1 MQSKKVKRIFL
12 LILLLGLLYNLF
24 VTSTHQWR
32 AHLRKN
38 TIQNTPTTE
47 VVNTSTVSATHG
59 ALPPH
64 FKGKKLAFDPVYEP
78 RQIGFLP
85 KLKRRH
91 QQQISTVEAVNT
103 SEVFATHA
111 ILPPHF
117 KGKKLTFDRV
127 YEPRQVGFLP
137 ELKPVPTNY
146 PTKTILLWT
155 KWNSLRKTINYYFL
169 QPGNRSFVKHNCPNP
184 HCRTTFN
191 RKYIHR
197 VDAVLF
203 HLIDTKTEDIPSFRS
218 PRQVWIL
225 YNMEPPWQVQKHK
238 SSELNSLNNL
248 FNWTM
253 GYGGNSDI
261 VARYG
266 FVGKSNAVVSSGEL
280 DNVFTEKTKDV
291 VWFVSDCSTDSRRE
305 DYVEELRKFID
316 IDIFGKCGHCKC
328 YPSQS
333 SSCYEGVLQSYKFY
347 LSFENAICKD
357 YVTEKFFNVFNYNI
371 VPVVFGGANYSNLA
385 PKGSFVD
392 ATKYPQPK
400 LLAEVLIEIANN
412 ETIYTEYLTKKFSF
426 RAYLDPWM
434 CKLCNKLH
442 SYKENST
449 LKDVSKWL
457 DQDSQCN
464 KWNISSQTFIYKT
477 I

>member
-1 MQSKKVKRIFL
+1 MMQSKKVKRIFL

-24 VTSTHQWR
+24 VTSTHQWKV
-32 AHLRKN
+32 HLRTN
-38 TIQNTPTTE
+38 TLQKFTT
-47 VVNTSTVSATHG
+47 
-59 ALPPH
+59 
-64 FKGKKLAFDPVYEP
+64 D
-78 RQIGFLP
+78 
-85 KLKRRH
+85 
-91 QQQISTVEAVNT
+91 EAVNT
-103 SEVFATHA
+103 SEVFATHV
-111 ILPPHF
+111 ILPPRF

-137 ELKPVPTNY
+137 ELKLKTSNFT
-146 PTKTILLWT
+146 TKTILLWT

-169 QPGNRSFVKHNCPNP
+169 QPGSKSFVKHKCPNP
-184 HCRTTFN
+184 NCKATFN
-191 RKYIHR
+191 RKYIR
-197 VDAVLF
+197 KVDAVLF
-203 HLIDTKTEDIPSFRS
+203 HLIDTKTTDLPSFRS

-238 SSELNSLNNL
+238 SADLNSLDNI

-253 GYGGNSDI
+253 GYGSNSDI

-266 FVGKSNAVVSSGEL
+266 FIQKTAEGTKEF
-280 DNVFTEKTKDV
+280 DNVFSEKTRDV

-305 DYVEELRKFID
+305 DYVKELQKFID
-316 IDIFGKCGHCKC
+316 IDIYGKCGHCKC

-333 SSCYEGVLQSYKFY
+333 SSCYEGILQSYKFY

-371 VPVVFGGANYSNLA
+371 VPVVFGGANYSVLA
-385 PKGSFVD
+385 PEGSFVD

-400 LLAEVLIEIANN
+400 VLAQVLIAIANN
-412 ETIYTEYLTKKFSF
+412 ETVYTEYLSKKSTL

-442 SYKENST
+442 TFKNNST
-449 LKDVSKWL
+449 LEGVSKWL
-457 DQDSQCN
+457 SQDSQCDR
-464 KWNISSQTFIYKT
+464 WNNSTQSFIYKT